1 MYLLF
6 RSMIWLKRLRNKWN
20 NMDDKKDII
29 RGSIADLLND
39 SDVNLLDD
47 IDKDTLTFNKTPSTL
62 TTMERVT
69 LEQSRKK
76 AQSVMDGLLRVYLS
90 DNFISKSEYIQAK
103 VNLDAMT
110 LGNIM
115 NQMEISQRAIN
126 ILMDNIEIGDI
137 NPKLFDALGKLQ
149 GTFID
154 LVRTQTNYIMNA
166 SDEYEK
172 LALDKDVDAVE
183 TTATPAKEIATGY
196 KSSNQKDLMRLIR
209 STVSEK
215 EDK

>member
-1 MYLLF
+1 ME
-6 RSMIWLKRLRNKWN
+6 
-20 NMDDKKDII
+20 DKKDII

-47 IDKDTLTFNKTPSTL
+47 IDKDTLTFNKTPSTI

-76 AQSVMDGLLRVYLS
+76 AQGVMDALLRVYLS
-90 DNFISKSEYIQAK
+90 DNFISKSEYAQAK

-137 NPKLFDALGKLQ
+137 NPKLFVSCR
-149 GTFID
+149 
-154 LVRTQTNYIMNA
+154 VR
-166 SDEYEK
+166 
-172 LALDKDVDAVE
+172 
-183 TTATPAKEIATGY
+183 
-196 KSSNQKDLMRLIR
+196 SSTL
-209 STVSEK
+209 
-215 EDK
+215 

>member
-1 MYLLF
+1 M
-6 RSMIWLKRLRNKWN
+6 SDN
-20 NMDDKKDII
+20 KDII
-29 RGSIADLLND
+29 RDSIADLLSDN
-39 SDVNLLDD
+39 DVNLIDD
-47 IDKDTLTFNKTPSTL
+47 IDSQTLTFNKVPSTVSKSE
-62 TTMERVT
+62 MIT
-69 LEQSRKK
+69 LEQSRSK
-76 AQSVMDGLLRVYLS
+76 AKGVMEALLKVYLS
-90 DNFISKSEYIQAK
+90 DNFISKSEYAQAK

-126 ILMDNIEIGDI
+126 ILMDNIEIGDV

-154 LVRTQTNYIMNA
+154 LVRTQTTYIMNA

-172 LALDKDVDAVE
+172 IALDKDTVVDASPS
-183 TTATPAKEIATGY
+183 TAKEISTGF
-196 KSSNQKDLMRLIR
+196 KSNSQKDLMRLIR
-209 STVSEK
+209 NVSDK

>member
-1 MYLLF
+1 M
-6 RSMIWLKRLRNKWN
+6 SDN
-20 NMDDKKDII
+20 KDII
-29 RGSIADLLND
+29 RDSIADLLADN
-39 SDVNLLDD
+39 DVNLLDD
-47 IDKDTLTFNKTPSTL
+47 IDSQTLTFNKAPSTVSKSE
-62 TTMERVT
+62 MIT
-69 LEQSRKK
+69 LEQSRSK
-76 AQSVMDGLLRVYLS
+76 AKGVMEALLKVYLS
-90 DNFISKSEYIQAK
+90 DNFISKSEYAQAK

-137 NPKLFDALGKLQ
+137 NPKMFEVLGKLQ

-154 LVRTQTNYIMNA
+154 LVRSQTTYIMNA

-172 LALDKDVDAVE
+172 IALDKDTVVDASPS
-183 TTATPAKEIATGY
+183 TAKEISTGF
-196 KSSNQKDLMRLIR
+196 KSNSQKDLMRLIR
-209 STVSEK
+209 NVSDK

>member
-1 MYLLF
+1 M
-6 RSMIWLKRLRNKWN
+6 SDN
-20 NMDDKKDII
+20 KDII
-29 RGSIADLLND
+29 RDSIADLLSDN
-39 SDVNLLDD
+39 DVNLIDD
-47 IDKDTLTFNKTPSTL
+47 IDSQTLTFNKVPSTVSKSE
-62 TTMERVT
+62 MIT
-69 LEQSRKK
+69 LEQSRSK
-76 AQSVMDGLLRVYLS
+76 AKGVMEALLRVYLS
-90 DNFISKSEYIQAK
+90 DNFISKSEYAQAK

-154 LVRTQTNYIMNA
+154 LVRTQTTYIMNA

-172 LALDKDVDAVE
+172 IALDKDTVVDASPS
-183 TTATPAKEIATGY
+183 TAKEISTGF
-196 KSSNQKDLMRLIR
+196 KSNSQKDLMRLIR
-209 STVSEK
+209 NVSDK

>member
-1 MYLLF
+1 M
-6 RSMIWLKRLRNKWN
+6 SDN
-20 NMDDKKDII
+20 KDII
-29 RGSIADLLND
+29 RDSIADLLSDN
-39 SDVNLLDD
+39 DVNLIDD
-47 IDKDTLTFNKTPSTL
+47 IDSQTLTFNKVPSTVSKSE
-62 TTMERVT
+62 MIT
-69 LEQSRKK
+69 LEQSRSK
-76 AQSVMDGLLRVYLS
+76 AKGVMEALLKVYLS
-90 DNFISKSEYIQAK
+90 DNFISKSEYAQAK

-154 LVRTQTNYIMNA
+154 LVRTQTTYIMNA

-172 LALDKDVDAVE
+172 LALDKDTIADASPS
-183 TTATPAKEIATGY
+183 TAKEISTGF
-196 KSSNQKDLMRLIR
+196 KSSSQKDLMRLIR
-209 STVSEK
+209 NVSDK

>member
-1 MYLLF
+1 M
-6 RSMIWLKRLRNKWN
+6 SDN
-20 NMDDKKDII
+20 KDII
-29 RGSIADLLND
+29 RDSIADLLADN
-39 SDVNLLDD
+39 DVNLIDD
-47 IDKDTLTFNKTPSTL
+47 IDSQTLTFNKVPSTVSKSE
-62 TTMERVT
+62 MIT
-69 LEQSRKK
+69 LEQSRSK
-76 AQSVMDGLLRVYLS
+76 AKGVMEALLKVYLS
-90 DNFISKSEYIQAK
+90 DNFISKSEYAQAK

-126 ILMDNIEIGDI
+126 ILMANIEIGDI

-154 LVRTQTNYIMNA
+154 LVRTQTTYIMNA

-172 LALDKDVDAVE
+172 IALDKDTVVDASPS
-183 TTATPAKEIATGY
+183 TAKEISTGF
-196 KSSNQKDLMRLIR
+196 KSSSQKDLMRLIR
-209 STVSEK
+209 NVSDK

>member
-1 MYLLF
+1 M
-6 RSMIWLKRLRNKWN
+6 SDN
-20 NMDDKKDII
+20 KDII
-29 RGSIADLLND
+29 RDSIADLLADN
-39 SDVNLLDD
+39 DVNLIDD
-47 IDKDTLTFNKTPSTL
+47 IDSQTLTFNKVPSTVSKSE
-62 TTMERVT
+62 MIT
-69 LEQSRKK
+69 LEQSRSK
-76 AQSVMDGLLRVYLS
+76 AKGVMEALLKVYLS
-90 DNFISKSEYIQAK
+90 DNFISKSEYAQAK

-149 GTFID
+149 ETFID
-154 LVRTQTNYIMNA
+154 LVRTQTTYIMNA

-172 LALDKDVDAVE
+172 IALDKDTVVDASPS
-183 TTATPAKEIATGY
+183 TAKEISTGF
-196 KSSNQKDLMRLIR
+196 KSSSQKDLMRLIR
-209 STVSEK
+209 NVSDK

>member
-1 MYLLF
+1 M
-6 RSMIWLKRLRNKWN
+6 SDN
-20 NMDDKKDII
+20 KDII
-29 RGSIADLLND
+29 RDSIADLLADN
-39 SDVNLLDD
+39 DVNLLDD
-47 IDKDTLTFNKTPSTL
+47 IDSQTLTFNKVPSTVSKSE
-62 TTMERVT
+62 MIT
-69 LEQSRKK
+69 LEQSRSK
-76 AQSVMDGLLRVYLS
+76 AKGVMEALLKVYLS
-90 DNFISKSEYIQAK
+90 DNFISKSEYAQAK

-149 GTFID
+149 ETFID
-154 LVRTQTNYIMNA
+154 LVRTQTTYIMNA

-172 LALDKDVDAVE
+172 IALDKDTVVDASPS
-183 TTATPAKEIATGY
+183 TAKEISTGF
-196 KSSNQKDLMRLIR
+196 KSNSQKDLMRLIR
-209 STVSEK
+209 NVSDK

>member
-1 MYLLF
+1 M
-6 RSMIWLKRLRNKWN
+6 SDN
-20 NMDDKKDII
+20 KDII
-29 RGSIADLLND
+29 RDSIADLLSDN
-39 SDVNLLDD
+39 DVNLIDD
-47 IDKDTLTFNKTPSTL
+47 IDSQTLTFNKVPSTVSKSE
-62 TTMERVT
+62 MIT
-69 LEQSRKK
+69 LEQSRSK
-76 AQSVMDGLLRVYLS
+76 AKGVMEALLKVYLS
-90 DNFISKSEYIQAK
+90 DNFISKSEYAQAK

-154 LVRTQTNYIMNA
+154 LVRTQTTYIMNA

-172 LALDKDVDAVE
+172 LELDKDTVVDASPS
-183 TTATPAKEIATGY
+183 TAKEISTGF
-196 KSSNQKDLMRLIR
+196 KSNSQEDLMRLIR
-209 STVSEK
+209 NVSDK

>member
-1 MYLLF
+1 M
-6 RSMIWLKRLRNKWN
+6 SDN
-20 NMDDKKDII
+20 KDII
-29 RGSIADLLND
+29 RDSIADLLSDN
-39 SDVNLLDD
+39 DVNLIDD
-47 IDKDTLTFNKTPSTL
+47 IDSQTLTFNKVPSTVSKSE
-62 TTMERVT
+62 MIT
-69 LEQSRKK
+69 LEQSRSK
-76 AQSVMDGLLRVYLS
+76 AKGVMEALLKVYLS
-90 DNFISKSEYIQAK
+90 DNFISKSEYAQAK

-154 LVRTQTNYIMNA
+154 LVRTQTTYIMNA

-172 LALDKDVDAVE
+172 IALDKDTVVDASPS
-183 TTATPAKEIATGY
+183 TAKEISTGF
-196 KSSNQKDLMRLIR
+196 KSNSQKDLITLIR
-209 STVSEK
+209 NVSDK

>member
-1 MYLLF
+1 M
-6 RSMIWLKRLRNKWN
+6 SDN
-20 NMDDKKDII
+20 KDII
-29 RGSIADLLND
+29 RDSIADLLADN
-39 SDVNLLDD
+39 DVNLLDD
-47 IDKDTLTFNKTPSTL
+47 IDSQTLTFNKVPSTVSKSE
-62 TTMERVT
+62 MIT
-69 LEQSRKK
+69 LEQSRSK
-76 AQSVMDGLLRVYLS
+76 AKGVMEALLKVYLS
-90 DNFISKSEYIQAK
+90 DNFISKSEYAQAK

-126 ILMDNIEIGDI
+126 ILMANIEIGDI

-154 LVRTQTNYIMNA
+154 LVRTQTTYIMNA

-172 LALDKDVDAVE
+172 LALDKDTVADASPS
-183 TTATPAKEIATGY
+183 TAKEISTGF
-196 KSSNQKDLMRLIR
+196 KSSSQKDLMRLIR
-209 STVSEK
+209 NVSDK

>member
-1 MYLLF
+1 M
-6 RSMIWLKRLRNKWN
+6 SDN
-20 NMDDKKDII
+20 KDII
-29 RGSIADLLND
+29 RDSIADLLADN
-39 SDVNLLDD
+39 DVNLLDD
-47 IDKDTLTFNKTPSTL
+47 IDSQTLTFNKVPSTVSKYE
-62 TTMERVT
+62 MIT
-69 LEQSRKK
+69 LEQSRSK
-76 AQSVMDGLLRVYLS
+76 AKGVMEALLKVYLS
-90 DNFISKSEYIQAK
+90 DNFISKSEYAQAK

-126 ILMDNIEIGDI
+126 ILMDSIEIGDI

-154 LVRTQTNYIMNA
+154 LVRTQTTYIMNA

-172 LALDKDVDAVE
+172 LALDKDTIADASPS
-183 TTATPAKEIATGY
+183 TAKEISTGF
-196 KSSNQKDLMRLIR
+196 KSSSQKDLMRLIR
-209 STVSEK
+209 NVSDK

>member
-1 MYLLF
+1 M
-6 RSMIWLKRLRNKWN
+6 SDN
-20 NMDDKKDII
+20 KDII
-29 RGSIADLLND
+29 RDSIADLLSDN
-39 SDVNLLDD
+39 DVNLIDD
-47 IDKDTLTFNKTPSTL
+47 IDSQTLTFNKVPSTVSKSE
-62 TTMERVT
+62 TIT
-69 LEQSRKK
+69 LEQSRSK
-76 AQSVMDGLLRVYLS
+76 AKGVMEALLKVYLS
-90 DNFISKSEYIQAK
+90 DNFISKSEYAQAK

-154 LVRTQTNYIMNA
+154 LVRTQTTYIMNA

-172 LALDKDVDAVE
+172 IALDKDTVVDASPS
-183 TTATPAKEIATGY
+183 TAKEISTGF
-196 KSSNQKDLMRLIR
+196 KSSSQKALMRLIR
-209 STVSEK
+209 NVSDK

>member
-1 MYLLF
+1 M
-6 RSMIWLKRLRNKWN
+6 SDN
-20 NMDDKKDII
+20 KDII
-29 RGSIADLLND
+29 RDSIADLLSDN
-39 SDVNLLDD
+39 DVNLIDD
-47 IDKDTLTFNKTPSTL
+47 IDSQTLTFNKVPSTVSKSE
-62 TTMERVT
+62 MIT
-69 LEQSRKK
+69 LEQSRSK
-76 AQSVMDGLLRVYLS
+76 AKGVMEALLKVYLS
-90 DNFISKSEYIQAK
+90 DNFISKSEYAQAK

-154 LVRTQTNYIMNA
+154 LVRTQTTYIMNA

-172 LALDKDVDAVE
+172 IALDKDTVVDASPS
-183 TTATPAKEIATGY
+183 TAKEISTGF
-196 KSSNQKDLMRLIR
+196 KSNSQEDLMRLIR
-209 STVSEK
+209 NVSDK

>member
-1 MYLLF
+1 M
-6 RSMIWLKRLRNKWN
+6 SDN
-20 NMDDKKDII
+20 KDII
-29 RGSIADLLND
+29 RDSIADLLSDN
-39 SDVNLLDD
+39 DVNLIDD
-47 IDKDTLTFNKTPSTL
+47 IDSQTLTFNKVPSTVSKSE
-62 TTMERVT
+62 MIT
-69 LEQSRKK
+69 LEQSRSK
-76 AQSVMDGLLRVYLS
+76 AKGVMEALLKVYLS
-90 DNFISKSEYIQAK
+90 DNFISKSEYAQAK

-149 GTFID
+149 ETFID
-154 LVRTQTNYIMNA
+154 LVRTQTTYIMNA

-172 LALDKDVDAVE
+172 IALDKDTVVDASPS
-183 TTATPAKEIATGY
+183 TAKEISTGF
-196 KSSNQKDLMRLIR
+196 KSSSQKDLMRLIR
-209 STVSEK
+209 NVSDK

>member
-1 MYLLF
+1 M
-6 RSMIWLKRLRNKWN
+6 SEN
-20 NMDDKKDII
+20 KDII
-29 RGSIADLLND
+29 RDSIADLLTDN
-39 SDVNLLDD
+39 DVNLIDD
-47 IDKDTLTFNKTPSTL
+47 IDSQTLTFNKVPSTVSKSE
-62 TTMERVT
+62 MIT
-69 LEQSRKK
+69 LEQSRSK
-76 AQSVMDGLLRVYLS
+76 AKGVMEALLKVYLS
-90 DNFISKSEYIQAK
+90 DNFISKSEYAQAK

-154 LVRTQTNYIMNA
+154 LVRTQTTYIMNA

-172 LALDKDVDAVE
+172 LALDKDSVVDASPS
-183 TTATPAKEIATGY
+183 TAKEISTGF
-196 KSSNQKDLMRLIR
+196 KSSSQKDLMRLIR
-209 STVSEK
+209 NVSDK

>member
-1 MYLLF
+1 M
-6 RSMIWLKRLRNKWN
+6 SDN
-20 NMDDKKDII
+20 KDII
-29 RGSIADLLND
+29 RDSIADLLADN
-39 SDVNLLDD
+39 DVNLLDD
-47 IDKDTLTFNKTPSTL
+47 IDSQTLTFNKVPSTVSKYE
-62 TTMERVT
+62 MIT
-69 LEQSRKK
+69 LEQSRSK
-76 AQSVMDGLLRVYLS
+76 AKGVMEALLKVYLS
-90 DNFISKSEYIQAK
+90 DNFISKSEYAQAK

-154 LVRTQTNYIMNA
+154 LVRTQTTYIMNA

-172 LALDKDVDAVE
+172 LALDKDTVADASPS
-183 TTATPAKEIATGY
+183 TAKEISTGF
-196 KSSNQKDLMRLIR
+196 KSSSQKDLMRLIR
-209 STVSEK
+209 NVSDK

>member
-1 MYLLF
+1 M
-6 RSMIWLKRLRNKWN
+6 SDN
-20 NMDDKKDII
+20 KDII
-29 RGSIADLLND
+29 RDSIADLLSDN
-39 SDVNLLDD
+39 DVNLIDD
-47 IDKDTLTFNKTPSTL
+47 IDSQTLTFNKVPSTVSKSE
-62 TTMERVT
+62 MIT
-69 LEQSRKK
+69 LEQSRSK
-76 AQSVMDGLLRVYLS
+76 AKGVMEALLKVYLS
-90 DNFISKSEYIQAK
+90 DNFISKSEYAQAK

-154 LVRTQTNYIMNA
+154 LVRTQTTYIMNA

-172 LALDKDVDAVE
+172 LALDKDSVVDASPS
-183 TTATPAKEIATGY
+183 TAKEISTGF
-196 KSSNQKDLMRLIR
+196 KSSSQKDLMRWIR
-209 STVSEK
+209 NVSDK

>member
-1 MYLLF
+1 M
-6 RSMIWLKRLRNKWN
+6 SDN
-20 NMDDKKDII
+20 KDII
-29 RGSIADLLND
+29 RDSIADLLADN
-39 SDVNLLDD
+39 DVNLIDD
-47 IDKDTLTFNKTPSTL
+47 IDSQTLTFNKVPSTVSKSE
-62 TTMERVT
+62 MIT
-69 LEQSRKK
+69 LEQSRSK
-76 AQSVMDGLLRVYLS
+76 AKGVMEALLKVYLS
-90 DNFISKSEYIQAK
+90 DNFISKSEYAQAK

-126 ILMDNIEIGDI
+126 ILMDNIEIGNI

-154 LVRTQTNYIMNA
+154 LVRTQTTYIMNA

-172 LALDKDVDAVE
+172 LALDKDTVADASPS
-183 TTATPAKEIATGY
+183 TAKEISTGF
-196 KSSNQKDLMRLIR
+196 KSSSQKDLMRLIR
-209 STVSEK
+209 NVSDK

>member
-1 MYLLF
+1 M
-6 RSMIWLKRLRNKWN
+6 SKN
-20 NMDDKKDII
+20 KDII
-29 RGSIADLLND
+29 RDSIADLLADN
-39 SDVNLLDD
+39 DVNLIDD
-47 IDKDTLTFNKTPSTL
+47 IDSQTLTFNKVPSTVSKSE
-62 TTMERVT
+62 MIT
-69 LEQSRKK
+69 LEQSRSK
-76 AQSVMDGLLRVYLS
+76 AKGVMETLLKVYLS
-90 DNFISKSEYIQAK
+90 DNFISKSEYAQAK

-154 LVRTQTNYIMNA
+154 LVRTQTTYIMNA

-172 LALDKDVDAVE
+172 LALDKDTVADASPS
-183 TTATPAKEIATGY
+183 TAKEISTGF
-196 KSSNQKDLMRLIR
+196 KSSSQKDLMRLIR
-209 STVSEK
+209 NVSDK

>member
-1 MYLLF
+1 M
-6 RSMIWLKRLRNKWN
+6 SDN
-20 NMDDKKDII
+20 KDII
-29 RGSIADLLND
+29 RDSIADLLSDN
-39 SDVNLLDD
+39 DVNLIDD
-47 IDKDTLTFNKTPSTL
+47 IDSQTLTFNKVPSTVSKSE
-62 TTMERVT
+62 MIT
-69 LEQSRKK
+69 LEQSRSK
-76 AQSVMDGLLRVYLS
+76 AKGVMEALLKVYLS
-90 DNFISKSEYIQAK
+90 DNFISKSEYAQAK

-154 LVRTQTNYIMNA
+154 LVRSQTTYIMNA

-172 LALDKDVDAVE
+172 IALDKDTVVDASPS
-183 TTATPAKEIATGY
+183 TAKEISTGF
-196 KSSNQKDLMRLIR
+196 KSNSQKDLMRLIR
-209 STVSEK
+209 NVSDK

>member
-1 MYLLF
+1 M
-6 RSMIWLKRLRNKWN
+6 SDN
-20 NMDDKKDII
+20 KDII
-29 RGSIADLLND
+29 RDSIADLLTDN
-39 SDVNLLDD
+39 DVNLIDD
-47 IDKDTLTFNKTPSTL
+47 IDSQTLTFNKVPSTVSKSE
-62 TTMERVT
+62 MIT
-69 LEQSRKK
+69 LEQSRSK
-76 AQSVMDGLLRVYLS
+76 AKGVMEALLKVYLS
-90 DNFISKSEYIQAK
+90 DNFISKSEYAQAK

-154 LVRTQTNYIMNA
+154 LVRTQTTYIMNA

-172 LALDKDVDAVE
+172 LALDKDSVVDASPS
-183 TTATPAKEIATGY
+183 TAKEISTGF
-196 KSSNQKDLMRLIR
+196 KSSSQKDLMRLIR
-209 STVSEK
+209 NVSDK

>member
-1 MYLLF
+1 M
-6 RSMIWLKRLRNKWN
+6 SDN
-20 NMDDKKDII
+20 KDII
-29 RGSIADLLND
+29 RDSIADLLSDN
-39 SDVNLLDD
+39 DVNLIDD
-47 IDKDTLTFNKTPSTL
+47 IDSQTLTFNKVPSTVSKS
-62 TTMERVT
+62 EIIT
-69 LEQSRKK
+69 LEQSRSK
-76 AQSVMDGLLRVYLS
+76 AKGVMEALLKVYLS
-90 DNFISKSEYIQAK
+90 DNFISKSEYAQAK

-154 LVRTQTNYIMNA
+154 LVRTQTTYIMNV

-172 LALDKDVDAVE
+172 IALDKDTVVDASPS
-183 TTATPAKEIATGY
+183 TAKEISTGF
-196 KSSNQKDLMRLIR
+196 KSSSQKDLMRLIR
-209 STVSEK
+209 NVSDK

>member
-1 MYLLF
+1 ME
-6 RSMIWLKRLRNKWN
+6 
-20 NMDDKKDII
+20 DKKDII

-47 IDKDTLTFNKTPSTL
+47 IDKDTLTFNKTPSTI

-76 AQSVMDGLLRVYLS
+76 AQGVMDALLRVYLS
-90 DNFISKSEYIQAK
+90 DNFISKSEYAQAK

-183 TTATPAKEIATGY
+183 VTATPAKEISTGY

-215 EDK
+215 DDK

>member
-1 MYLLF
+1 M
-6 RSMIWLKRLRNKWN
+6 SDN
-20 NMDDKKDII
+20 KDII
-29 RGSIADLLND
+29 RDSIADLLADN
-39 SDVNLLDD
+39 DVNLLDD
-47 IDKDTLTFNKTPSTL
+47 IDSQTLTFNKVPSTVSKSE
-62 TTMERVT
+62 MIT
-69 LEQSRKK
+69 LEQSRSK
-76 AQSVMDGLLRVYLS
+76 AKGVMEALLKVYLS
-90 DNFISKSEYIQAK
+90 DNFISKSEYAQAK

-154 LVRTQTNYIMNA
+154 LVRTQTTYIMNA

-172 LALDKDVDAVE
+172 LALDKDTIADASPS
-183 TTATPAKEIATGY
+183 TAKEISTAF
-196 KSSNQKDLMRLIR
+196 KSSSQKDLMRLIR
-209 STVSEK
+209 NVSDK